1 MLLLNSHSF
10 PGGNETPY
18 IINDARSINIFIFCL
33 PPSLSLFLPAV
44 PCALLTQY
52 YQNMMEN
59 SEMICLL
66 MHLFLVVPFR
76 MQMWSLNTYL
86 YGPKD
91 DLKHRLLWREVY
103 SAEEEGMLF
112 IMPSIY
118 SNYSIMKHWVKVF
131 I

>member
-1 MLLLNSHSF
+1 
-10 PGGNETPY
+10 
-18 IINDARSINIFIFCL
+18 
-33 PPSLSLFLPAV
+33 
-44 PCALLTQY
+44 
-52 YQNMMEN
+52 
-59 SEMICLL
+59 
-66 MHLFLVVPFR
+66 
-76 MQMWSLNTYL
+76 MWSLNTYL

-118 SNYSIMKHWVKVF
+118 SNYCIMKHWVKVF